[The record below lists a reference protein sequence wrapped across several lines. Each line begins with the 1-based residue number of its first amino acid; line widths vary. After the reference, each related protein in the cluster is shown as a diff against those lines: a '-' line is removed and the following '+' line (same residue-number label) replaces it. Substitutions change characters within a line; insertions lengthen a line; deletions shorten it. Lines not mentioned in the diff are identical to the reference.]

1 MGKKSGKF
9 RSQNTLKSIRNPRNR
24 VKFELPIN
32 DARKRREARL
42 EDRNKIK
49 TEHPILEDR
58 SGYDYWKFNKKTKY
72 SIHKTIDEDS
82 KRIIRD
88 YMDEWKKQGR
98 AIKNPFVQLAKKL
111 NNRYIAKSICHYYW
125 NILDPRL
132 DRSLFSPEEKDYIY
146 KWASVQE
153 AKEANNYM
161 IPWRDLQPMMEAE
174 FGKFRARNC
183 LKNIWNSNKRRNSR
197 LVKVRRHEVNVIE
210 DEKEKHRIRYL
221 LNDKNDDY

>member
-1 MGKKSGKF
+1 
-9 RSQNTLKSIRNPRNR
+9 
-24 VKFELPIN
+24 
-32 DARKRREARL
+32 
-42 EDRNKIK
+42 
-49 TEHPILEDR
+49 
-58 SGYDYWKFNKKTKY
+58 
-72 SIHKTIDEDS
+72 S

-210 DEKEKHRIRYL
+210 DEKEKHRIRMFYIV
-221 LNDKNDDY
+221 NNYEYFQIKNITYNSKQLSCVTYTELTLFQYVGNVIKYPLFPYQSFLV